1 MDDGNSLIQLLIL
14 AALIIMSA
22 FFSATETAFTSLNR
36 IRLKNKAENG
46 DLKAE
51 KTLLLAEQYDKLL
64 SSTLIGNNI
73 VNNAATTLSTLLFIR
88 LLGTA
93 KGPAVSTLAITVVI
107 LIFGEITPK
116 SLAKESPERFAE
128 FAAPMVQFT
137 MFILTPVSYLFAR
150 WKQFLS
156 RMFKNNDE
164 EGINEKELL
173 TLVDQAESEG
183 GLDADESR
191 LIRAAIEF
199 NDLEVREIL
208 TPRIALVSLSED
220 ASAEDVANLFQ
231 ESGYSRI
238 PVYRDTIDNII
249 GVIHEKDFYR
259 SLYKGEVS
267 LPDIISPV
275 VYTLGNTQ
283 ISDLLRILQADKMH
297 IAVVVDEYGGT
308 EGIVTLEDILEELV
322 GEIWDEYDE
331 VIEEFITLPDGSC
344 AIAGSANV
352 SDMFEMFSINS
363 EYNSST
369 VSGWVMERLERVP
382 QEGDRF
388 AADGL
393 DVTVTQVQEHR
404 VLEIVVRKVDNP
416 ADTADDG

>member
-14 AALIIMSA
+14 AVLIGMSA

-51 KTLLLAEQYDKLL
+51 KTLRLAEQYDKLL

-73 VNNAATTLSTLLFIR
+73 VNNAATTLSTLLFIQ
-88 LLGTA
+88 LIGTA

-116 SLAKESPERFAE
+116 SLAKESPEQFAM
-128 FAAPMVQFT
+128 FAAPMVRFI
-137 MFILTPVSYLFAR
+137 MFILTPVSYLFAQ
-150 WKQFLS
+150 WKKFLS
-156 RMFKNNDE
+156 KILKKNEE
-164 EGINEKELL
+164 EGISEKELL
-173 TLVDQAESEG
+173 TIVDQAESEG

-199 NDLEVREIL
+199 NDLEVKEII
-208 TPRIALVSLSED
+208 TPRIDLDSLSED
-220 ASAEDVANLFQ
+220 ASVDEASNLFL
-231 ESGYSRI
+231 ESGFSRI

-249 GVIHEKDFYR
+249 GVIHQKDFYR
-259 SLYKGEVS
+259 ALFKGEVS

-275 VYTLGNTQ
+275 VYTLDNTK

-297 IAVVVDEYGGT
+297 IAIVVDEYGGT

-331 VIEEFITLPDGSC
+331 VIEEFRPQPDGSC
-344 AIAGSANV
+344 IIACSANA
-352 SDMFEMFSINS
+352 SDMFDLFSIKS
-363 EYNSST
+363 DYNSST
-369 VSGWVMERLERVP
+369 VSGWVMERIERVP
-382 QEGDRF
+382 QEGDQF
-388 AADGL
+388 EADGL
-393 DVTVTQVQEHR
+393 DVTVTKVLDHR
-404 VLEIVVRKVDNP
+404 VLEIVVRKTD
-416 ADTADDG
+416 DTSDAADD